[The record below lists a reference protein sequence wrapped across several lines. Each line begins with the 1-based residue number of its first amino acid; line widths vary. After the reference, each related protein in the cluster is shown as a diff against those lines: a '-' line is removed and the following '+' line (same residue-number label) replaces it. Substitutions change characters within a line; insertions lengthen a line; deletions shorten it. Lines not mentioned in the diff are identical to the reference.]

1 MRSGL
6 SGTARAAGIVLAG
19 GRSSRMGTSKAALD
33 WFGVPLLARVAGLVG
48 RAVDGPV
55 VVVRAPGQGLPP
67 LPARVEVV
75 DDPVEGRGPL
85 QGIAVGL
92 EAVADRAGAAF
103 VTATDLP
110 LLHPAYVRRVLALL
124 GDDDGPDVVV
134 PQVHGFPQPLAA
146 AYRVSLSPLV
156 TGLVG
161 DGVRRPPDLFTQCR
175 VVRPDEDAL
184 LAGAELA
191 RTDPALDS
199 LLNVN
204 TPDELAAVLDRPAPR
219 VVVAEGPP
227 VAARTLGEA
236 SALLTARHGAAAR
249 IVLAGAVDVVD
260 PATPLVPGDVI
271 AVRVTPGPAGV
282 VAGHAA
288 SRRT

>member
-92 EAVADRAGAAF
+92 EAVAGRAGAAF

-110 LLHPAYVRRVLALL
+110 LLHPAYVRRVLAML
-124 GDDDGPDVVV
+124 DEDADVVV
-134 PQVHGFPQPLAA
+134 PQVHDFPQPLAA

-156 TGLVG
+156 TSLVSE
-161 DGVRRPPDLFTQCR
+161 GVRRPPELFTRCR
-175 VVRPDEDAL
+175 VVRPDEEEL

-191 RTDPALDS
+191 RVDPQIDS
-199 LLNVN
+199 LRGVN
-204 TPDELAAVLDRPAPR
+204 TPDELAAVRARPAPQ
-219 VVVAEGPP
+219 VAVAEGPP

-236 SALLTARHGAAAR
+236 TALLAARHGPAAR
-249 IVLAGAVDVVD
+249 IVLAGAVDAVD
-260 PATPLVPGDVI
+260 PAIPLVPGDVL

-282 VAGHAA
+282 VAGDTA

>member
-1 MRSGL
+1 
-6 SGTARAAGIVLAG
+6 
-19 GRSSRMGTSKAALD
+19 MGTSKAALD

-92 EAVADRAGAAF
+92 EAVAGRAGAAF

-110 LLHPAYVRRVLALL
+110 LLHPAYVRRVLAML
-124 GDDDGPDVVV
+124 DEDADVVV
-134 PQVHGFPQPLAA
+134 PQVHDFPQPLAA

-156 TGLVG
+156 TSLVSE
-161 DGVRRPPDLFTQCR
+161 GVRRPPELFTRCR
-175 VVRPDEDAL
+175 VVRPDEEEL

-191 RTDPALDS
+191 RVDPQIDS
-199 LLNVN
+199 LRGVN
-204 TPDELAAVLDRPAPR
+204 TPDELAAVRARPAPQ
-219 VVVAEGPP
+219 VAVAEGPP

-236 SALLTARHGAAAR
+236 TALLAARHGPAAR
-249 IVLAGAVDVVD
+249 IVLAGAVDAVD
-260 PATPLVPGDVI
+260 PAIPLVPGDVL

-282 VAGHAA
+282 VAGDTA